1 MKNKLIVSTLSFA
14 FAAASFAADLTVNGS
29 ALSTD
34 GWDWTDSANWTPAG
48 STVEGSNLNISGALD
63 AANSS
68 VIGSEFNANNV
79 IIDLN
84 TANKFTITNNVGT
97 ASFENLTIENGTI
110 DFKTDSKKLSVNGT
124 MTVRSLGNV
133 KFTTGMNENRTDIGK
148 LVLQNDRNK
157 GTLSFAGQV
166 EIGVLEMRAVNG
178 ADGASVIFYMHE
190 EFLGGLSDGGVKAN
204 HKFAT
209 SWSGPL
215 HFKNTDSYS
224 WSGEMAL
231 GRVKLSME
239 GSGEQRLDVTKFSAS
254 KWEAS
259 DGVSADYIGKSGL
272 IATVSKGRLII
283 NETSQQH
290 CSLTM
295 SGGLFKTE
303 SGISF
308 IDGNFTGGGISVG
321 NNSGTISFE
330 RVAKN
335 SANQIVLDFAELT
348 QVGDYNIISVSDV
361 DGSTGFEWS
370 RNDVVVKNLKEGL
383 LASLGWK
390 DGTFTASIT
399 SAVPEPATVAAILGV
414 FALAFAAYR
423 RRR

>member
-1 MKNKLIVSTLSFA
+1 MKNKLAISTLTLA

-34 GWDWTDSANWTPAG
+34 GWDWTNSDNWSPSG

-68 VIGSEFNANNV
+68 VIGSTLNAKDVV
-79 IIDLN
+79 INLN
-84 TANKFTITNNVGT
+84 TTNKFTITNNVGV

-110 DFKTDSKKLSVNGT
+110 DFNTGSKKLSVNGT
-124 MTVRSLGNV
+124 MTVNSLGNV
-133 KFTTGMNENRTDIGK
+133 KFTTGMGDNKTNIGK

-157 GTLSFAGQV
+157 GTLAFEGQTK
-166 EIGVLEMRAVNG
+166 IGVLEMRAVNG

-215 HFKNTDSYS
+215 HFQNTDSYS

-231 GRVKLSME
+231 GRVKLSMD

-254 KWEAS
+254 KWQAS
-259 DGVSADYIGKSGL
+259 DKVSADYIDKSGL

-290 CSLTM
+290 CNLTID
-295 SGGLFKTE
+295 GGLFKTE

-308 IDGNFTGGGISVG
+308 IDGSFQSGGISVG

-330 RVAKN
+330 RVTKN
-335 SANQIVLDFAELT
+335 SATQIALDFAELT
-348 QVGDYNIISVSDV
+348 EVGNYDIISVSDV

-370 RNDVVVKNLKEGL
+370 KNDFIIKNLKDGL
-383 LASLGWK
+383 LASLDWNNGK
-390 DGTFTASIT
+390 LTASIT

>member
-1 MKNKLIVSTLSFA
+1 
-14 FAAASFAADLTVNGS
+14 
-29 ALSTD
+29 
-34 GWDWTDSANWTPAG
+34 
-48 STVEGSNLNISGALD
+48 
-63 AANSS
+63 
-68 VIGSEFNANNV
+68 
-79 IIDLN
+79 
-84 TANKFTITNNVGT
+84 
-97 ASFENLTIENGTI
+97 
-110 DFKTDSKKLSVNGT
+110 
-124 MTVRSLGNV
+124 
-133 KFTTGMNENRTDIGK
+133 
-148 LVLQNDRNK
+148 
-157 GTLSFAGQV
+157 
-166 EIGVLEMRAVNG
+166 
-178 ADGASVIFYMHE
+178 
-190 EFLGGLSDGGVKAN
+190 
-204 HKFAT
+204 
-209 SWSGPL
+209 
-215 HFKNTDSYS
+215 
-224 WSGEMAL
+224 MAL

-239 GSGEQRLDVTKFSAS
+239 GSGEQRLDVTKFSAF

-272 IATVSKGRLII
+272 IATVSNGRLII

-321 NNSGTISFE
+321 NNSGKISFE

-335 SANQIVLDFAELT
+335 SADQIVLDFTELT

-361 DGSTGFEWS
+361 GGSSGFEWS
-370 RNDVVVKNLKEGL
+370 RNDFVIKNLKEGL
-383 LASLGWK
+383 LASLAWK